1 MSKIKVDVLESS
13 SENVQLAHNGTG
25 IVEIKG
31 AGGAD
36 GTLSLA
42 TSSGANSVKIKSP
55 PHSAGQSTTLVLPDN
70 QPATGNF
77 LKVKS
82 TSGSGNSAVGQL
94 EFADAPSADLTQ
106 LDASNIT
113 SGTIPVERFSSSIPA
128 TGGAG
133 FKFISKSVVT
143 DPTGVSYIDISLPS
157 NSARYLIMGKRLCFS
172 NNTSPAVRFVDPT
185 GSFGDF
191 RWLEIESSNESYG
204 YSTYD
209 NKRRMYTGSDDED
222 FGFIAE
228 MTVENTNSL
237 IRSFKFWARIVKSKY
252 AQNRKGELWVCSE
265 GTSFQCSTIRFEA
278 NLSTGSNAR
287 TLMPNTEITLYQYME
302 S

>member
-1 MSKIKVDVLESS
+1 MSKIKVNALESS
-13 SENVQLAHNGTG
+13 SDNVQLAHNGTG

-42 TSSGANSVKIKSP
+42 TSSGANAVKIKSP

-82 TSGSGNSAVGQL
+82 VTGSGATSVGQL
-94 EFADAPSADLTQ
+94 EFANTPSADLTQ

-113 SGTIPVERFSSSIPA
+113 SGTLPIARFSSSIPA

-143 DPTGVSYIDISLPS
+143 NAAGVAYIDIDLPDD
-157 NSARYLIMGKRLCFS
+157 SARYLIFGKRLCFS
-172 NNTSPAVRFVDPT
+172 NNTSGQVRFLSAT

-191 RWLEIESSNESYG
+191 RWLEIESSSESNN

-209 NKRRMYTGSDDED
+209 SARRMYTGSDNED
-222 FGFIAE
+222 AGFIAE
-228 MTVENTNSL
+228 LSIENTNTA
-237 IRSFKFWARIVKSKY
+237 IRSFKFWARTVLSRY
-252 AQNRKGELWVCSE
+252 GQNRKGELWLCSE
-265 GTSFQCSTIRFEA
+265 STSFQCNTIRFEPTL
-278 NLSTGSNAR
+278 NSGSYAR
-287 TLMPNTEITLYQYME
+287 TLMPNTEILLYQYME

>member
-1 MSKIKVDVLESS
+1 MSKIKVNALESS
-13 SENVQLAHNGTG
+13 SENVQLSHNGTG

-42 TSSGANSVKIKSP
+42 TSSGANAVKIKSP
-55 PHSAGQSTTLVLPDN
+55 PHSAGQSSTLVLPDN

-82 TSGSGNSAVGQL
+82 ASGSGNSTVGQL
-94 EFADAPSADLTQ
+94 EFIDAPSADLTQ

-113 SGTIPVERFSSSIPA
+113 SGTIPIARFSSSIPA

-143 DPTGVSYIDISLPS
+143 NSAGVAYIDIDLPD
-157 NSARYLIMGKRLCFS
+157 NSARYLIFGKRFCFS
-172 NNTSPAVRFVDPT
+172 NNTSGAVRFVSPT

-191 RWLEIESSNESYG
+191 NWLEIESSSETYN
-204 YSTYD
+204 YSSYD
-209 NKRRMYTGSDDED
+209 NKKRMYCGSDEQD

-228 MTVENTNSL
+228 MSVENTNSL
-237 IRSFKFWARIVKSKY
+237 IRSFKFWARTVMSRNG
-252 AQNRKGELWVCSE
+252 QNRKGELWVCSE
-265 GTSFQCSTIRFEA
+265 NTSFQCSKIRFEA
-278 NLSTGSNAR
+278 DLSTGSYAR
-287 TLMPNTEITLYQYME
+287 TLMPNTEILLYQYME